1 MCQRQMLWNRTTGKY
16 FILTGFSLSSDVQVA
31 VFAGFLLIYLIALF
45 GNLIVIAVIRTTK
58 KLHNP
63 MYFFLCFLSF
73 LDIVSVSVT
82 VPRMLKDL
90 WTQQKHISFHECI
103 TQVFVIF
110 SLTASEA
117 LLLTVMSYDRYTA
130 ICHPLNYTTLMSRQL
145 CINMICLSLMGGM
158 LFSFVNTFLVSQLP
172 FCGHNRIDNFLCEFP
187 ALLKLACSDTLI
199 NEIVIFIL
207 AGGAGSVVIGI
218 ILTSYIHIIRVILN
232 IPSAEGKRKVF
243 STCSAHLMVVFLFFG
258 TGAATHLTPPSSQ
271 EKPDK
276 LASLFYTVF
285 TPMLNPVIYS
295 LRNEDVK
302 QALGKAFH
310 KQSRY

>member
-1 MCQRQMLWNRTTGKY
+1 MWNRTATKG
-16 FILTGFSLSSDVQVA
+16 FILTGFSFCSDIQVA
-31 VFAGFLLIYLIALF
+31 LFAVFLLIYIIALC
-45 GNLIVIAVIRTTK
+45 GNLAVIAVITTTK
-58 KLHNP
+58 NLHTP
-63 MYFFLCFLSF
+63 MYFFLCILSS

-82 VPRMLKDL
+82 VPRMMKDL
-90 WTQQKHISFHECI
+90 WTQQKQISFHGCI

-110 SLTASEA
+110 SLTASDA
-117 LLLTVMSYDRYTA
+117 LLLTVMCYDRFTA
-130 ICHPLNYTTLMSRQL
+130 ICHPLIYTSLMSRQL
-145 CINMICLSLMGGM
+145 CLNMICLSLMGGV

-187 ALLKLACSDTLI
+187 ALLKLACGDTLLT
-199 NEIVIFIL
+199 EIVIFIL
-207 AGGAGSVVIGI
+207 AGGAGSMAILT
-218 ILTSYIHIIRVILN
+218 ILTSYIYIIRVILN
-232 IPSAEGKRKVF
+232 IPSTEGKKKVF

-285 TPMLNPVIYS
+285 TPTLNPIIYS

-302 QALGKAFH
+302 QALRKAFN
-310 KQSRY
+310 KKRTY